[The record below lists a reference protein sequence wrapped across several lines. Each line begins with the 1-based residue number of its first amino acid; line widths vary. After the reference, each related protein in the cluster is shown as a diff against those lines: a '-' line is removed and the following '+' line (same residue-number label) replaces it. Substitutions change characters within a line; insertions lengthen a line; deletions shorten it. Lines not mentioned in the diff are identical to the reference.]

1 MSEVYRLRDRGTAG
15 SEDEG
20 GSRRD
25 DTQGLL
31 ARIRELEGREL
42 ELLLAIAAMA
52 LVMYG
57 GGS

>member
-42 ELLLAIAAMA
+42 ELLLAMAAMA
-52 LVMYG
+52 LALYG